1 MTTTIDEVRDIAIEF
16 VGKSDM
22 KQCSAKFAEV
32 RQYERFP
39 NEWSVVFDLYSRD
52 GTLIDSP
59 FIVIVDKATMQPRF
73 R

>member
-1 MTTTIDEVRDIAIEF
+1 MTTIDEVRDIAIDF
-16 VGKSDM
+16 VSKSDM

-32 RQYERFP
+32 REHERFP

-59 FIVIVDKATMQPRF
+59 FIVIVDKKTKQPRF